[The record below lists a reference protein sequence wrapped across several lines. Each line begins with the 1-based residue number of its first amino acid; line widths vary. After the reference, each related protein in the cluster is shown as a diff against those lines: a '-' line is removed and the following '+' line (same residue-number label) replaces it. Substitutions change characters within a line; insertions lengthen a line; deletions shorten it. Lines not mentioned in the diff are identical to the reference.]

1 MRAIAILAAT
11 ALAFSLAACE
21 TTDYGDDPYY
31 DAGFQ
36 DGCQTSTNR
45 SSGTPASKAIRDQ
58 QLWDT
63 SDGYRAGWR
72 AGYASCNTNAHGDIP
87 GR

>member
-11 ALAFSLAACE
+11 VFSLTLAACE
-21 TTDYGDDPYY
+21 TTDYSSDPDY
-31 DAGFQ
+31 DTGFQ

-45 SSGTPASKAIRDQ
+45 SSGTPASKPVRDQ
-58 QLWDT
+58 QLWDL